1 VIDAL
6 TCFSLFKTATFI
18 SRDLENLMEIAASSF
33 FFAISTGKNCASIA
47 VRSEGEYKANTL
59 LLSRKLNFE
68 RGLIVVVEQNLLR
81 RLEKL
86 ERRAKQIANDRSR
99 FSRDCICFPE
109 KEQPS
114 FGFPIEGDIAFR
126 VKCPLHGDRFK
137 WPSFYIYVAKWMR
150 EKIWL
155 IWNHDSP
162 QYRKAWA
169 ASFPSDL
176 WPAEEEETIEGKY
189 LRLKDGT
196 RLDACSRLYDESGI
210 DQ

>member
-1 VIDAL
+1 MIVAL
-6 TCFSLFKTATFI
+6 TCFSFFKTETFV
-18 SRDLENLMEIAASSF
+18 SRDPENLMEIAASSF
-33 FFAISTGKNCASIA
+33 FSRFPQGK
-47 VRSEGEYKANTL
+47 
-59 LLSRKLNFE
+59 KLNFE
-68 RGLIVVVEQNLLR
+68 RGLIVVVEHNLLR